1 MPKEIKPVNKLKVFI
16 IILLIIFAVFLNISS
31 IFKEETQEIQNLNN
45 INLKSKSINYLFFDK
60 IKITKISNN
69 YIITSKVTN
78 QTSNTLSLTPIT
90 VIIKDSSGKNLI
102 NSIAYL
108 GDKINPEESKT
119 LYIKTNQDLKDARD
133 IEIKVQTSL

>member
-45 INLKSKSINYLFFDK
+45 ISLKSKSINYLFFDK

-119 LYIKTNQDLKDARD
+119 LYIKTNQALKDARD

>member
-16 IILLIIFAVFLNISS
+16 VILLIIFAVSLNISS